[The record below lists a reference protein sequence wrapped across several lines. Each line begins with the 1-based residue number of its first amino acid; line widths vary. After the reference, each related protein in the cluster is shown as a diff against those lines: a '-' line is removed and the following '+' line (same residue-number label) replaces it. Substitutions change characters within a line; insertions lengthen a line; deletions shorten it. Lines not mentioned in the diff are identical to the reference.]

1 MEETWNNHPK
11 TNNML
16 RYFPFFLLSL
26 LMICGIEA
34 NAQFAKSPHVT
45 RDPRVDKLV
54 DKQIELN
61 SQALKVRTTL
71 EQGFRIMVISTNKR
85 DLAIDT
91 KSRLM
96 KAFPEQ
102 GSYMFYQ
109 SPYFKVQFGNFRTM
123 KDAEKMKSALSLQF
137 GDNPI
142 IIPSQIEVKGEKQEA
157 ENL

>member
-1 MEETWNNHPK
+1 MFKPLNIH
-11 TNNML
+11 
-16 RYFPFFLLSL
+16 LLVL
-26 LMICGIEA
+26 LVSCSVSA
-34 NAQFAKSPHVT
+34 NAQFAKSPYVT

-61 SQALKVRTTL
+61 SQALKVRTIL
-71 EQGFRIMVISTNKR
+71 EQGFRILVVSTNKR

-96 KAFPEQ
+96 KGFPDH

-123 KDAEKMKSALSLQF
+123 KDAELMRKALVLQF
-137 GDNPI
+137 GENLL
-142 IIPSQIEVKGEKQEA
+142 IIPSQVEVKGEKKES
-157 ENL
+157 ENF